1 MCNCIDSRRRGHEIE
16 RELGRTWE
24 ELEDGNDI
32 HMVQIDEILKA
43 IIKKNIHWLVEV
55 ENSKAILTKAQLNP
69 GFQME

>member
-1 MCNCIDSRRRGHEIE
+1 MEI
-16 RELGRTWE
+16 GR
-24 ELEDGNDI
+24 DGNDI
-32 HMVQIDEILKA
+32 NMAHTDEILKA